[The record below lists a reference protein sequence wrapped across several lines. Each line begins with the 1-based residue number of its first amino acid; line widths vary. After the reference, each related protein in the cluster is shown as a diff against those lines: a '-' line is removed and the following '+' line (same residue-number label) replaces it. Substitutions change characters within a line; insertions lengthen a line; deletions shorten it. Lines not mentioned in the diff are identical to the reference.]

1 MRGLDPF
8 LVLIVLTGLY
18 TAWNIGAND
27 TANSIGTS
35 VGSGVLTLRG
45 ALFRI
50 VVFDS
55 LGAILFGRHVTET
68 IGKGIVDLKTIPDP
82 QFVVIGAFSALLGA
96 GLWLTIATWK
106 GLPVSTT
113 HSAVGA
119 MLGFGFISMGRDSIR
134 WAVMKKVVA
143 SWVISPLVGA
153 IGAFLI
159 YTFLV
164 KRLILRRTENIKKVE
179 GVFGYLQVATA
190 MYVGFAFGSNDV
202 ANAIG
207 PVYMMLNYRG
217 LDLNYSWL
225 LAFGAFGIALGT
237 LTWGYKVIET
247 IGKRVT
253 EVTPSRGFAAEFS
266 AASVILIS
274 SYIGM
279 PISTTHTVVGSVVG
293 VGFARGVKA
302 LNIDIIYRI
311 LASWFLTVPIAAIF
325 AMGAFKLVV
334 LIT

>member
-1 MRGLDPF
+1 MDPF

-68 IGKGIVDLKTIPDP
+68 IGKGIVDLKAIPDP